1 MPSKVYFINP
11 FDLLHFDCLLRLD
24 DLAAQQHKEY
34 TAQKRRKGDLWPGSW
49 PKTIGVWY
57 WTENFQCL
65 SGPGTSSHFPKKK
78 VRIFPV
84 LERFYH
90 AIPVVK
96 AMEKCS
102 SLVLVKAH
110 SSPTNSDSHSDPQHS
125 TANTPNFRAVDGV
138 CATPV
143 ALLHSSARES
153 PLHDPRHAQVE

>member
-1 MPSKVYFINP
+1 M
-11 FDLLHFDCLLRLD
+11 
-24 DLAAQQHKEY
+24 
-34 TAQKRRKGDLWPGSW
+34 
-49 PKTIGVWY
+49 
-57 WTENFQCL
+57 
-65 SGPGTSSHFPKKK
+65 
-78 VRIFPV
+78 

-90 AIPVVK
+90 AIPIVK

-138 CATPV
+138 CSTPV

-153 PLHDPRHAQVE
+153 PLHDPCHTGGIRKQSASAVTSTVPLVIVSWFPLALCGILSMWPWGLAGSNKHHILLSSIHVAELIPSQREYLRHHGNWKR